1 MEPTIKTIEALLP
14 VVVLLI
20 FLWIIFWLLDR
31 F

>member
-14 VVVLLI
+14 LVVILI
-20 FLWIIFWLLDR
+20 FLWLILWLLDR